1 MGHYIVQSVSLRRSS
16 FSKGDAFAW
25 VRDHGYS
32 ASKVDISPHFYRFRQ
47 ADPERFHGA
56 HFRTIDLGEV
66 GHLILA
72 YF

>member
-1 MGHYIVQSVSLRRSS
+1 MGHYLVQSVLLRRST

-32 ASKVDISPHFYRFRQ
+32 ASKVDITPEFYRFRQ
-47 ADPERFHGA
+47 ADPERFHGGR
-56 HFRTIDLGEV
+56 FRTVDLGDV
-66 GHLILA
+66 GNLILV

>member
-1 MGHYIVQSVSLRRSS
+1 MGHYIVQSVSLRRSK

-32 ASKVDISPHFYRFRQ
+32 ASKVDIGPQVFRFRQ
-47 ADPERFHGA
+47 VDPERLQGGR
-56 HFRTIDLGEV
+56 FRTLDLGEV
-66 GHLILA
+66 GTLTLV